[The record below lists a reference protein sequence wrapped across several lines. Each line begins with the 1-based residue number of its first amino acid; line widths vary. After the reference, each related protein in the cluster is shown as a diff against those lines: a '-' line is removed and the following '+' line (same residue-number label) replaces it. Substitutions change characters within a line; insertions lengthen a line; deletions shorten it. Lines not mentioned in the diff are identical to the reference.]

1 MHRGEDHP
9 LLVPVEAVKPNIRRR
24 FRHQQQRIDH
34 GVTGH
39 EDLPDHT
46 GCFQVGFGLERR
58 REMKGRDLGEEPAVG
73 FLREGIQK
81 IVGAQTGLHMTNRD
95 LLVKRSQ
102 TSGKRRGGVALHQDQ
117 LRWIGLKVFP
127 QPLQRSTG
135 DMCQGLT
142 GGHQI
147 EILIRLEME
156 QIHHLAHHFAVL
168 TGQDDTGLQC
178 ITGLKRP
185 DDRSQLDRL
194 RTRSQNDRDAGLFSH
209 SIQTDR
215 WSLRASTRREQ

>member
-1 MHRGEDHP
+1 
-9 LLVPVEAVKPNIRRR
+9 
-24 FRHQQQRIDH
+24 
-34 GVTGH
+34 
-39 EDLPDHT
+39 
-46 GCFQVGFGLERR
+46 
-58 REMKGRDLGEEPAVG
+58 
-73 FLREGIQK
+73 
-81 IVGAQTGLHMTNRD
+81 MTNRD

-102 TSGKRRGGVALHQDQ
+102 TSGKRRSGVALHQDQ

-127 QPLQRSTG
+127 QPLQRSTS
-135 DMCQGLT
+135 DMGQGLP

-156 QIHHLAHHFAVL
+156 QIHHLTHHLAVL
-168 TGQDDTGLQC
+168 TGQDNTGLQC

-215 WSLRASTRREQ
+215 RSLRASTRREQ